1 MREHQYQR
9 KNEPNGA
16 RYHFFELTN
25 AVRVV
30 KTVGDEEFEHTFS
43 KGDVVQGRT
52 LKKFEFDEAIEKG
65 HAVYVT
71 SEEYDDSNAQS
82 LAAQIDFIYKNGTEE
97 KSRLELDLN
106 EIVSNPKI
114 EATEKESL
122 IKSRI
127 GQGIFRQQLFNM
139 WGGCA
144 VTGCKVKE
152 LLVAS
157 HIVPWCIS
165 EANRLNP
172 YNGFLLLAHL
182 DKAFDSGLISFNSAG
197 VIMIS
202 PKLKNYQSIGIRS
215 EMRIKLKPEHEE
227 FLEYHR
233 ENVYQNP
240 YKRLKRDCQ
249 RAAFPV
255 PLSRGGYGCCVWV

>member
-1 MREHQYQR
+1 MREVGSRVSGYLIGRYVFEEVMRKHQYQR

-16 RYHFFELTN
+16 KYQFFELTN

-30 KTVGDEEFEHTFS
+30 KIVGDEEFEHTFS
-43 KGDVVQGRT
+43 KGDFVQGRT
-52 LKKFEFDEAIEKG
+52 LKKFDFDIAIEKD

-71 SEEYDDSNAQS
+71 SEEYHSSNAQS
-82 LAAQIDFIYKNGTEE
+82 LAAQIDFIHKNSTEE

-114 EATEKESL
+114 ESTEKESL

-127 GQGIFRQQLFNM
+127 GQGIFRQQLLNM

-144 VTGCKVKE
+144 VTGCEVKE

-197 VIMIS
+197 IIMIS
-202 PKLKNYQSIGIRS
+202 PKLKNYESTGIHS
-215 EMRIKLKPEHEE
+215 EMRIKLKSKHEE

-233 ENVYQNP
+233 AHVYQNT
-240 YKRLKRDCQ
+240 
-249 RAAFPV
+249 
-255 PLSRGGYGCCVWV
+255 

>member
-1 MREHQYQR
+1 MRKYQYQR

-16 RYHFFELTN
+16 KYHFFELSN
-25 AVRVV
+25 DAVRVIR
-30 KTVGDEEFEHTFS
+30 TLGDEEFEHTFS
-43 KGDVVQGRT
+43 KGDFVQGRT
-52 LKKFEFDEAIEKG
+52 LKKFDFDGAIEKG

-71 SEEYDDSNAQS
+71 SEEFNSSNAQS
-82 LAAQIDFIYKNGTEE
+82 LAAQIDFIYKNVTEE
-97 KSRLELDLN
+97 KSKLELDLN

-127 GQGIFRQQLFNM
+127 GQGLFRQQLFNM

-144 VTGCKVKE
+144 VTGCEVKE

-157 HIVPWCIS
+157 HIIPWRTS

-172 YNGFLLLAHL
+172 YNGFLLVAHL
-182 DKAFDSGLISFNSAG
+182 DKAFDSGLISFDSEG
-197 VIMIS
+197 IIMIS
-202 PKLKNYQSIGIRS
+202 PKLKDYQLIGIHSRMS
-215 EMRIKLKPEHEE
+215 IKLKPEHEK

-233 ENVYQNP
+233 VNVYQNI
-240 YKRLKRDCQ
+240 
-249 RAAFPV
+249 
-255 PLSRGGYGCCVWV
+255 

>member
-1 MREHQYQR
+1 MQRLRYCVAHPLTRRYVFEEVMRKHQYQR

-16 RYHFFELTN
+16 KYHFFELTN

-30 KTVGDEEFEHTFS
+30 KIVGDEEFEHTFF
-43 KGDVVQGRT
+43 KGDFVQGRT
-52 LKKFEFDEAIEKG
+52 LKKFDFDGAIEKG

-71 SEEYDDSNAQS
+71 SEEYNSSNAQS
-82 LAAQIDFIYKNGTEE
+82 LAAQIDFIHKNGTEE

-114 EATEKESL
+114 GITEKESL

-127 GQGIFRQQLFNM
+127 GQGAFRQQLFNM

-144 VTGCKVKE
+144 VTGCEVKE

-157 HIVPWCIS
+157 HIVPWRIS
-165 EANRLNP
+165 EENRLNP
-172 YNGFLLLAHL
+172 YNGFLLVAHL
-182 DKAFDSGLISFNSAG
+182 DKAFDSGLISFDSVG

-202 PKLKNYQSIGIRS
+202 PKLKNYQSIGIHS
-215 EMRIKLKPEHEE
+215 EMVIKLKPEHEE

-233 ENVYQNP
+233 ANVYQNT
-240 YKRLKRDCQ
+240 
-249 RAAFPV
+249 
-255 PLSRGGYGCCVWV
+255 

>member
-1 MREHQYQR
+1 MRKHQYQR

-16 RYHFFELTN
+16 KYHFFELAN
-25 AVRVV
+25 GVRVV
-30 KTVGDEEFEHTFS
+30 KTVGNEEFEHTFS
-43 KGDVVQGRT
+43 KGDFVQGRT
-52 LKKFEFDEAIEKG
+52 LKNFYFDRAIEKG

-71 SEEYDDSNAQS
+71 SEEYYSSNAQS
-82 LAAQIDFIYKNGTEE
+82 LAAQIDFIHKNGTEA

-106 EIVSNPKI
+106 EIASNPKI
-114 EATEKESL
+114 GVTEKESL
-122 IKSRI
+122 IKSRL
-127 GQGIFRQQLFNM
+127 GQGIFRQQLLNM
-139 WGGCA
+139 WGGCS
-144 VTGCKVKE
+144 VTGCEVKE

-172 YNGFLLLAHL
+172 YNGLLLLAHL
-182 DKAFDSGLISFNSAG
+182 DKAFESGLISFNSSG

-202 PKLKNYQSIGIRS
+202 PKLKNHQSIGICS

-233 ENVYQNP
+233 TNVYQNT
-240 YKRLKRDCQ
+240 
-249 RAAFPV
+249 
-255 PLSRGGYGCCVWV
+255 